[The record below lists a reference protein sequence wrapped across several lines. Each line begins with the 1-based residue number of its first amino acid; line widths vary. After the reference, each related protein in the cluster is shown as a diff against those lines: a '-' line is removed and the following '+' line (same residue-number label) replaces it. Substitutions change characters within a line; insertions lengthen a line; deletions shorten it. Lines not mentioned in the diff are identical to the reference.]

1 MQEDMQSQS
10 GATPDSW
17 LQAYNTAVDIKQRVH
32 FWGDLD
38 LHAAGEV

>member
-1 MQEDMQSQS
+1 MQSQS